1 MTNFALIVWMYQ
13 RTQAAMTVSLMSF
26 CTYLPYVIVSI
37 FAGSLVDHG
46 SKKKIL
52 ILTDSIAA
60 IGTIS
65 ILLSMVGGE
74 VPIWLIYTVN
84 IMVGFMNAFQSPASA
99 IVTGLLVPDGQ
110 YEKAS
115 GLNSFS
121 SNLITVVAPM
131 LSGMVMAIGGLAL
144 VLVLDLSS
152 FFVAMITLAWIA
164 IPEKQSEGRRKG
176 PLEGFLEGISFLR
189 KDLGFGGILGG
200 FLVLLGKRKR
210 NPVTLIYVSAAISF
224 LAGDLLM
231 GLGQGVILWSIAAMA
246 ASIPLPFVMAGQNR
260 ILYERIPVEL
270 QGRVF
275 AVRNAIQYSTIPI
288 GILLGGMLADYVFEP
303 FMKGQGTVAVALRSI
318 VGEGMGSGMAVMF
331 LCTGVLGASSCI
343 LTYFNKNVV
352 QLKKEQ

>member
-1 MTNFALIVWMYQ
+1 MNERKRYLIFWAGQAVSQLGSAMTNFALIVWMYQ
-13 RTQAAMTVSLMSF
+13 RTQ
-26 CTYLPYVIVSI
+26 
-37 FAGSLVDHG
+37 
-46 SKKKIL
+46 
-52 ILTDSIAA
+52 
-60 IGTIS
+60 
-65 ILLSMVGGE
+65 
-74 VPIWLIYTVN
+74 
-84 IMVGFMNAFQSPASA
+84 
-99 IVTGLLVPDGQ
+99 
-110 YEKAS
+110 
-115 GLNSFS
+115 
-121 SNLITVVAPM
+121 
-131 LSGMVMAIGGLAL
+131 
-144 VLVLDLSS
+144 
-152 FFVAMITLAWIA
+152 
-164 IPEKQSEGRRKG
+164 
-176 PLEGFLEGISFLR
+176 
-189 KDLGFGGILGG
+189 
-200 FLVLLGKRKR
+200 
-210 NPVTLIYVSAAISF
+210 AAISF

-246 ASIPLPFVMAGQNR
+246 ASIPIPFVMAGQNR

>member
-246 ASIPLPFVMAGQNR
+246 ASIPIPFVMAGQNR

-331 LCTGVLGASSCI
+331 LCTGVLGASSSI